1 MSTEKTDLEKD
12 ETAGFVTETS
22 DYEQDKPEAQ
32 EEQETDGEATP
43 EDEATEADGDDQASS
58 DIDDSNPVDDAA
70 ADTEKT
76 EKSNGVQKR
85 IDKVVRQR
93 EDEKR
98 KREALERELAEFK
111 AAKEESAKP
120 KQPVESDFETYDDY
134 LTALD
139 KFDESAKQDA
149 PKEDA
154 NKDEQKD
161 KSDQDAEPQLT
172 DSQKSALGVLQERL
186 TEVSKPDDFDDVALN
201 PEVSITGDMLEGLAE
216 CDNPEA
222 VMYHL
227 GKNMELASEIS
238 GKTPA
243 QQMREIAKLDLT
255 VKIKPP
261 KPAKTTN
268 SPDPISPVR
277 EDAGSTKSLE
287 DMSFSEHEAY
297 MNEQERGKKSTW

>member
-1 MSTEKTDLEKD
+1 MTTENTDLEKD
-12 ETAGFVTETS
+12 ETAGFVTSTS
-22 DYEQDKPEAQ
+22 DYEQDNNDAQ
-32 EEQETDGEATP
+32 EEPEKDGEATP
-43 EDEATEADGDDQASS
+43 ENEATEADVDDQASN
-58 DIDDSNPVDDAA
+58 DTDDSNPVDDAT

-85 IDKVVRQR
+85 IDKVIRQR

-98 KREALERELAEFK
+98 KREAVERELAEFK

-120 KQPVESDFETYDDY
+120 KEPVESDFETYDEY

-139 KFDESAKQDA
+139 KFDESAKQEA
-149 PKEDA
+149 PKEEA
-154 NKDEQKD
+154 KKD
-161 KSDQDAEPQLT
+161 KQQDSSEQESEPQLT
-172 DSQKSALGVLQERL
+172 DSQKSALGVIQERL
-186 TEVSKPDDFDDVALN
+186 TMVSKPDDFDAVALN
-201 PEVSITGDMLEGLAE
+201 PDVSITGDMLEGLAE

-227 GKNMELASEIS
+227 GKNMELANEIS

-268 SPDPISPVR
+268 SPDPINPVR
-277 EDAGSTKSLE
+277 GADSSTKSVE
-287 DMSFSEHEAY
+287 DMSFSEYEAH
-297 MNEQERGKKSTW
+297 MNAQERGKKSTW